1 MNRLI
6 KDLFLNRLIMPK
18 FTFQINEYMDEF
30 RLTDTWKETIDSP
43 NVFEAI
49 EDIKR
54 AYPQNR
60 GYECHLID

>member
-1 MNRLI
+1 
-6 KDLFLNRLIMPK
+6 MPK
-18 FTFQINEYMDEF
+18 FIFQINEYMDEF
-30 RLTDTWKETIDSP
+30 RLIDTWKETIDSP